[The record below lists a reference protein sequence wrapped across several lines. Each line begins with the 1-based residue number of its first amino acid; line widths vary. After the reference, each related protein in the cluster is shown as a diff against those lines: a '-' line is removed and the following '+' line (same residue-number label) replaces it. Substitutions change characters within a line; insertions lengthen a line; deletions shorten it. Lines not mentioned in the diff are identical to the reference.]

1 MMTVGDT
8 TALACPG
15 CRAGL
20 LFDGQTRDGKIFE
33 GTLICRGCRARWP
46 VRKGLAKLYDERA
59 LSFKE
64 RLIRRSYD
72 KYGRFHDPLVRIVF
86 PLLREETSADNRDR
100 YLARLELGR
109 LRPKADGKPIRILEV
124 GVGSGDDVLAV
135 RRHLPATLKVEIW
148 GVDVSLGMLRV
159 LRPKLDTA
167 DYADTKILMGDAH
180 ALPFADQ
187 TFDRVFHV
195 GAINSYRDPRRALQE
210 MLRVAMPASPVVT
223 VDEWLEENKPLRL
236 RDRLIYRMLTPY
248 DFGLPHPLTF
258 LPAGVTNVRM
268 EQLNPVFYCL
278 SFQAPGAEAR
288 A

>member
-1 MMTVGDT
+1 MLAVDDT

-15 CRAGL
+15 CRGAL
-20 LFDGQTRDGKIFE
+20 AFEGQTRDEKIFE
-33 GTLICRGCRARWP
+33 GHFVCEGCRATWV

-64 RLIRRSYD
+64 RMIRRAYD

-109 LRPKADGKPIRILEV
+109 LRPRADDKPVRILEV
-124 GVGSGDDVLAV
+124 GVGSGDDILAV
-135 RRHLPATLKVEIW
+135 RRHLPRNLDVELW

-159 LRPKLDTA
+159 LRPKLDRPE
-167 DYADTKILMGDAH
+167 YAKTKILMGDAH
-180 ALPFADQ
+180 ALPFADR

-195 GAINSYRDPRRALQE
+195 GALNSYRDPRRALRE
-210 MLRVAMPASPVVT
+210 MLRVAIPLSPIVA
-223 VDEWLEENKPLRL
+223 VDEWLEENRPLRL
-236 RDRLIYRMLTPY
+236 RDHVIYRMLTAY
-248 DFGLPHPLTF
+248 DWGLPNPVNF
-258 LPAGVTNVRM
+258 LPSGVTDVRM

-278 SFQAPGAEAR
+278 SFHTPAAETR
-288 A
+288 P